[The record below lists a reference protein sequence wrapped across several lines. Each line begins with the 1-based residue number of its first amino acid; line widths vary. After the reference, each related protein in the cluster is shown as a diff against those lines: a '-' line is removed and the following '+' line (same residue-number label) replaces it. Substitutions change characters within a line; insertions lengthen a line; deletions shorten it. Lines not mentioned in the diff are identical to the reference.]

1 MKENGMPIR
10 LSRTEQKRR
19 IKEVEQLVLEL
30 VELPEVELK
39 KLPCDREIRPLL
51 IETHALKGGARK
63 RQVKYIT
70 KRLKNEPVSALYDFL
85 AKKKGGKLREKKE
98 FHELEYFRDSLLN
111 EAIAKRKELAAIQE
125 ELTDTWDSTTIG
137 EILQE
142 LPMVDAMAL
151 HRLSAI
157 YARTR
162 QTRHSREIFRLLR
175 AARELLNQQKNEQGS
190 FNLNRKI

>member
-30 VELPEVELK
+30 VTLPEAEIK
-39 KLPCDREIRPLL
+39 KLLCDSEIRSLL
-51 IETHALKGGARK
+51 METHSLKGGARK

-70 KRLKNEPVSALYDFL
+70 KRLKNEPVTALYDFL

-111 EAIAKRKELAAIQE
+111 EAIAKRKELAAVQE
-125 ELTDTWDSTTIG
+125 ELTDTWNSSTIG

-151 HRLSAI
+151 GRLSAI

-162 QTRHSREIFRLLR
+162 QIRHGREIFRLLR
-175 AARELLNQQKNEQGS
+175 AARELENQQQRSRGS
-190 FNLNRKI
+190 SKKRP

>member
-1 MKENGMPIR
+1 MPIR